1 MEEISSLQGR
11 EMRAQI
17 MAAAN
22 EIHKHH
28 VTVHSRDSS
37 PWRDR
42 SAALPRAVQSFV
54 GKPACPASF
63 KSFTCYVMHDKNNVV
78 PEDSSLEDNYIS

>member
-1 MEEISSLQGR
+1 
-11 EMRAQI
+11 MRAEI

-22 EIHKHH
+22 EIRKLH

-37 PWRDR
+37 PWQDR

-54 GKPACPASF
+54 DEPACPAQALDRSHV
-63 KSFTCYVMHDKNNVV
+63 T
-78 PEDSSLEDNYIS
+78 